1 MTIGNYS
8 HNNPIQFLTNSI
20 DSSYCDYSDAYVL
33 VTGEITVTR
42 LIAATNNN
50 PAQTNQALNAATQVA
65 FKSCTPFKN
74 CRTEINDV
82 LLMRRITFIFQCL

>member
-50 PAQTNQALNAATQVA
+50 PAQPSQALKAVTQVT
-65 FKSCTPFKN
+65 FEN
-74 CRTEINDV
+74 CRTEINHVFVDEADYIHIS
-82 LLMRRITFIFQCL
+82 MPM